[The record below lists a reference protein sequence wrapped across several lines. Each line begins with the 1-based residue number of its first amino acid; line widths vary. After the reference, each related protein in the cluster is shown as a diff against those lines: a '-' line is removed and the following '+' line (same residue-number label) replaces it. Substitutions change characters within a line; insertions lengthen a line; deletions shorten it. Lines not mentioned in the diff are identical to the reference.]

1 MRLSESVRDSL
12 TKAFESVFAPEDEL
26 YLFGSRVDDSLR
38 GGDIDLLVT
47 SSAAPAELVRRR
59 SRFASLLARSLGDRK
74 IDIVVYRTG
83 SPRASIHD
91 HALAQGVLVCRIPS
105 SKVS

>member
-1 MRLSESVRDSL
+1 MRLSESARDNL
-12 TKAFESVFAPEDEL
+12 TKAFESVFAPGDAL

-47 SSAAPAELVRRR
+47 SGASAEELIGRR
-59 SRFASLLARSLGDRK
+59 SRFAALLARSLGERK
-74 IDIVVYRTG
+74 IDIVVYRTE
-83 SPRASIHD
+83 SPRLSIHD
-91 HALAQGVLVCRIPS
+91 RALVQGVLLCRIPS